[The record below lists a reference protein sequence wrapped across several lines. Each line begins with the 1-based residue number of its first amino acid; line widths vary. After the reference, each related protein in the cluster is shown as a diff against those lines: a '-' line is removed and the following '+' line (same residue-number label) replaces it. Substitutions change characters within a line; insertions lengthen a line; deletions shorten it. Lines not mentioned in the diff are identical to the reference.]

1 MPELVCVGNLT
12 VDESVQPDGAR
23 TVAAGGDAV
32 FAALAA
38 RLTLDD
44 VTIVA
49 PVGDDLPMELD
60 EAIRLAGTDPGILPR
75 RALPTVRNVVTY
87 DADGGRDWVLLEG
100 EAHFDAMSV
109 YPADLSATA
118 LAADGILVSAMS
130 FDSQVALGGW
140 LRGNTAA
147 TIYLDLQE
155 DYLERV
161 DELLAIVAL
170 CDVFLPS
177 EVEALALAG
186 TRDLAEAARFF
197 RGLGPQTVVIK
208 RADKGCVV
216 LAPGAGEL
224 VEVPAVPVAV
234 VDTTGAGDAF
244 CGAFA
249 ATHLLTGDP
258 VAAAESGARAAALAV
273 SGFGIAGLVDALTAV
288 R

>member
-60 EAIRLAGTDPGILPR
+60 EAIRRAGTDPGTLPR

-109 YPADLSATA
+109 YPADLSTRA

-140 LRGNTAA
+140 LRGHTAA

-216 LAPGAGEL
+216 LAPGADEL
-224 VEVPAVPVAV
+224 VGVPAVPVAV